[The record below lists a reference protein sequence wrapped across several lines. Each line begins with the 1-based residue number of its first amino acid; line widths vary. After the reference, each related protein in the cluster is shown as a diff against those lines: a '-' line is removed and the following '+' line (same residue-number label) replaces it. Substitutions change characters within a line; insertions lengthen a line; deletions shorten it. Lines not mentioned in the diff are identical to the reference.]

1 MARIAGSGHQAGGCA
16 ARGRLSVPGRR
27 NDIAVERDTTMSSS
41 ADPQAARLT
50 IDYPDRDLDRVS
62 TALRLVYAIPVMIV
76 LGGVAGGV
84 AGDTAGETGGRIGA
98 FGGGM
103 LVLPVLLMI
112 VFRNKYPRWWFDFN
126 LQLAR
131 FSTRV
136 LSYLAL
142 MSDRYPSTDDEQS
155 VHLDLDYPNVSEDL
169 NRWLPLVKWLLAVPH
184 YVALLF
190 LGVAA
195 AIGVA
200 IAWFSV
206 LFTGRYPR
214 AIFGF
219 VEGVLR
225 WALRVEAYA
234 FLLVTDRYPP
244 FSLA

>member
-1 MARIAGSGHQAGGCA
+1 
-16 ARGRLSVPGRR
+16 
-27 NDIAVERDTTMSSS
+27 MSSS

-76 LGGVAGGV
+76 LGVVAGGV

-98 FGGGM
+98 FGGGL

-190 LGVAA
+190 LGAA
-195 AIGVA
+195 AVIGVV